1 MEVNLA
7 RRCSLSLAATANFHA
22 IIGALAISAGFLAF
36 LSRKGSGVH
45 RVAGNIFVFS
55 MLGSAATGVWLGLAA
70 PVMLS
75 AIGGAQV
82 IYLVSTSWVT
92 IKRSENRSGVFEI
105 IACMATLL
113 IAGIGFAF
121 GLEAARS
128 EDGLKDG
135 FPAILY
141 FIYGTAIGIA
151 CAVADLTVILRGGI
165 SGSQRLARHLW
176 RMGFAMYVATA
187 SFFLGQPQVFPEAI
201 RGTLILASPVLLVI
215 ALTMFWAIWVHVKV
229 RRHSSVPQS
238 D

>member
-1 MEVNLA
+1 M
-7 RRCSLSLAATANFHA
+7 SLSATAVIHTFV
-22 IIGALAISAGFLAF
+22 GTVAISAGFLAF
-36 LSRKGSGVH
+36 LSRKGSSVH
-45 RVAGNIFVFS
+45 RFAGNTFVIT
-55 MLGSAATGVWLGLAA
+55 MLASAATGVGLGLLA

-92 IKRSENRSGVFEI
+92 IQRSENQSGAFEI
-105 IACMATLL
+105 LAFMLTLI
-113 IAGIGFAF
+113 IAGIGVVY

-141 FIYGTAIGIA
+141 FIYGTAIGVA
-151 CAVADLTVILRGGI
+151 CAIVDLTVILRGGI

-187 SFFLGQPQVFPEAI
+187 SFFLGQPQVFPETL
-201 RGTLILASPVLLVI
+201 RGTPILASPVLFVI
-215 ALTMFWAIWVHVKV
+215 AITMFWAVWVHLKV
-229 RRHSSVPQS
+229 RRKHSEM
-238 D
+238 